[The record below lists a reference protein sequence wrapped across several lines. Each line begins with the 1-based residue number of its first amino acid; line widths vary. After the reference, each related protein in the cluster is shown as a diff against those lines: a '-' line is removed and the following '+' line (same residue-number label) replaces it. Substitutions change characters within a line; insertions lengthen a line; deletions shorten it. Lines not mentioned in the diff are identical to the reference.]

1 MSKALPGGLSSW
13 HCPDSAAA
21 MGQSRVEG
29 VSEGRRQLALGFR
42 LAVASGEVWC
52 ALCTSCSGGCR

>member
-1 MSKALPGGLSSW
+1 
-13 HCPDSAAA
+13 

-42 LAVASGEVWC
+42 LAVASGRLGVHC
-52 ALCTSCSGGCR
+52 A